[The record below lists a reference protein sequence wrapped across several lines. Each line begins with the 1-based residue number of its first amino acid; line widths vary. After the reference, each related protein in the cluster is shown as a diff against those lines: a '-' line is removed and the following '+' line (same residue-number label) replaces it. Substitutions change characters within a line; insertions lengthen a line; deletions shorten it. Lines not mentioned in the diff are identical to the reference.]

1 MSNNLTSPDKKLCP
15 NCGDYFHPKGFSKH
29 SLGCFCKPYISI
41 LYHIAPVLPQR
52 RLFPRSPR
60 ALLPP
65 PTFLGVCLYIFVI
78 YPFLWNL
85 ICIGYDFV
93 YPSVASV
100 AAKGSHA
107 AWLAGLSFST
117 LAKLQAKLTAHTQE
131 LFQSLVPEHDTSTS
145 DGTKTPDDLKA
156 YIGAQFESLDTQ
168 ADGAAERFV
177 AFAKKHLGKLEGYL
191 GEKFELRE
199 KSTFEWPVYLSK
211 TLSNPKYPI

>member
-1 MSNNLTSPDKKLCP
+1 M
-15 NCGDYFHPKGFSKH
+15 
-29 SLGCFCKPYISI
+29 
-41 LYHIAPVLPQR
+41 
-52 RLFPRSPR
+52 
-60 ALLPP
+60 
-65 PTFLGVCLYIFVI
+65 I

-85 ICIGYDFV
+85 VCVGYDFV

-117 LAKLQAKLTAHTQE
+117 LAKLQAKLTAQTQE
-131 LFQSLVPEHDTSTS
+131 LFQSFVPESATGTS
-145 DGTKTPDDLKA
+145 DGTKTPDDLKR
-156 YIGAQFESLDTQ
+156 YIGAQLESLDTQ

-177 AFAKKHLGKLEGYL
+177 VFAKKQLGKLEGYL

-199 KSTFEWPVYLSK
+199 KSSFEWPVYLSK